1 MSIYEHIQGN
11 KIKTVFIM
19 VFFTLFT
26 TMLAYLLGKSLG
38 YGTSWVGIALVF
50 TGVTSIASYYYSDKI
65 VLSISGAREADR
77 SKDFDLYTV
86 TENIAIAAGLPKP
99 KVYLIDDSAP
109 NAFATGRDPFHAV
122 VCVTTGLVK
131 KLNRRELEGVISHE
145 ISHIANFD
153 IRLMAIVTVL
163 VGIIALLSDWFTRSL
178 WWKRDTDRE
187 RISAA
192 VMIISLILVFISP
205 LIATLIQL
213 AVSRRREFLADA
225 SGALLTRNPQSLASA
240 LDKISKDREVLE
252 AATNATAHLYIINPF
267 KEKKFSAWFAS
278 LFNTHPPIEE
288 RIRILKEM

>member
-163 VGIIALLSDWFTRSL
+163 VGMIALLSDWFTRSL

>member
-131 KLNRRELEGVISHE
+131 KLNRRELEGGISYE

-163 VGIIALLSDWFTRSL
+163 VGMIALLSDWFTRSL

-213 AVSRRREFLADA
+213 A
-225 SGALLTRNPQSLASA
+225 
-240 LDKISKDREVLE
+240 
-252 AATNATAHLYIINPF
+252 
-267 KEKKFSAWFAS
+267 
-278 LFNTHPPIEE
+278 
-288 RIRILKEM
+288 

>member
-77 SKDFDLYTV
+77 SKDLDLYTV

-163 VGIIALLSDWFTRSL
+163 VGMIALLSDWFTRSL